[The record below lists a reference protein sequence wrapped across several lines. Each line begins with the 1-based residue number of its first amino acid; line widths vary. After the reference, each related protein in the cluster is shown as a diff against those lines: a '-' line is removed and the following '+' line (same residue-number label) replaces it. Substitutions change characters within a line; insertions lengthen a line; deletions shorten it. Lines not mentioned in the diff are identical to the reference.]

1 MVVMVMMVVPAVR
14 DHEHRSASVGVM
26 MMVVVMVMMVEL
38 RQLHVAVRRLRRG
51 LLIHRLQGGCGVW
64 NRLQQIGVGVDL
76 QRVGR
81 GRRGLGGA

>member
-1 MVVMVMMVVPAVR
+1 MVVMVMMVPAVR
-14 DHEHRSASVGVM
+14 DHEHGSASVGVM
-26 MMVVVMVMMVEL
+26 MMMMVVMVMMVEL